1 MMRKN
6 RTTKKSI
13 ALLASLA
20 VMLTVTVGGT
30 LAYLIA
36 QSETVTNSFD
46 PANVSCVVEADA
58 TNKTFS
64 VKNTSDIDAYL
75 RAAIVVNWADAS
87 GDNVYG
93 IAPVENSDYTLAVD
107 TENWVEGNDGYWYY
121 KTKVAPF
128 EKSAD
133 VVEFIT
139 SYGKQNGVTA
149 PEGYSL
155 QVEVLAQAIQA
166 LPDEAVEETWSN
178 DKVTV
183 DANNGTLTIN

>member
-1 MMRKN
+1 MMRRN

-46 PANVSCVVEADA
+46 PANVSCAVEATD
-58 TNKTFS
+58 KTFS

-75 RAAIVVNWADAS
+75 RAAIVVNWADAN

-93 IAPVENSDYTLAVD
+93 IAPVEGTDYALQVSSEWID
-107 TENWVEGNDGYWYY
+107 GDDGYYY
-121 KTKVAPF
+121 YPSKVAPF

-133 VVEFIT
+133 AVEFIS
-139 SYGKQNGVTA
+139 SYGVKDDVTA
-149 PEGYSL
+149 SEGYSL

-166 LPDEAVEETWSN
+166 LPDEAVEEAWPAVEV
-178 DKVTV
+178 DADGKLQKAVTV
-183 DANNGTLTIN
+183 QP